1 MVAPQVWRPGHPGQ
15 LVLAVIAFLVAV
27 AAVWHGT
34 LSPVETRSVTRS
46 EAAGAENSL
55 DAVRSLVIRTPGM
68 GALPRMSRL
77 TPAPEP
83 VAMPAARVTLE
94 ALGPASISSPGP
106 AVGPAGI
113 SSSSPPAV
121 GTAGISSS
129 PPPAVGTAGISSPPP
144 TVGTASV
151 RAVALPKPHSLP
163 LFNAASA
170 TGAVGR
176 ESLATAVHSTA
187 TPELGPGDRVVATVS
202 FYYCAAGS
210 SPSGDGGSW
219 CGVMR
224 DGKLVYPGAAACDY
238 AYIGQQ
244 FRIEG
249 DPSGRVYTC
258 NDTGSAVHG
267 LHRDIWFRTNDEGWR
282 WQREMGRR
290 VVIEIV
296 N

>member
-34 LSPVETRSVTRS
+34 LSPVETRPVTRS
-46 EAAGAENSL
+46 EGAGAQNSL
-55 DAVRSLVIRTPGM
+55 EAVRSLMIRTPGR
-68 GALPRMSRL
+68 GAFPRASRL
-77 TPAPEP
+77 TLVPEP
-83 VAMPAARVTLE
+83 VAMRDTSVTSGVLGE
-94 ALGPASISSPGP
+94 AVMASRQAP
-106 AVGPAGI
+106 VT
-113 SSSSPPAV
+113 
-121 GTAGISSS
+121 TAD
-129 PPPAVGTAGISSPPP
+129 
-144 TVGTASV
+144 V
-151 RAVALPKPHSLP
+151 RTVALPKPLAPP
-163 LFNAASA
+163 LFEARLASGAAAESP
-170 TGAVGR
+170 GR

-202 FYYCAAGS
+202 FYYCASGS
-210 SPSGDGGSW
+210 GPSGDGGSW

-224 DGKLVYPGAAACDY
+224 DGKVVYPGAAACDY

-258 NDTGSAVHG
+258 NDTGGAVHG

-282 WQREMGRR
+282 WQREVGRR